1 MYTVVDQIV
10 HDDPT
15 SKREILGTKMADPSK
30 FRAHNVAKAS
40 AVANRLWEEPD
51 LATELDALFGGVN
64 PFRTTWTWRDTFYED
79 DADVI
84 AVFDIDHERMK
95 RGIVEMCIA
104 QLVVGLLFFAMNLA
118 TFVTL
123 GVHSEQW
130 RLISFT
136 LGLLGFKL
144 TTGAILRARSELAMV
159 ERQHV
164 AIANRGVYLDETD
177 TPGSLLLGKR
187 KVIDF
192 DSILDCVIHEYGCR
206 RRIKIKVLDRSDPAA
221 SNTPDPN
228 HNDQILP
235 DITERSM
242 FVALV
247 IAMKA
252 RNNRLASSDVSSA
265 ECHAKGL

>member
-1 MYTVVDQIV
+1 
-10 HDDPT
+10 
-15 SKREILGTKMADPSK
+15 MADPSK
-30 FRAHNVAKAS
+30 FRAPIVAKAS

-95 RGIVEMCIA
+95 RGIKEMCIA
-104 QLVVGLLFFAMNLA
+104 QLVVGLLFFAMNLV
-118 TFVTL
+118 TFVKL
-123 GVHSEQW
+123 GVNSERW
-130 RLISFT
+130 HLISFT

-177 TPGSLLLGKR
+177 SPGSLLLGKR

-192 DSILDCVIHEYGCR
+192 DSILDCVISEYGCR
-206 RRIKIKVLDRSDPAA
+206 RRIKIKVRDSPGISSEPAA